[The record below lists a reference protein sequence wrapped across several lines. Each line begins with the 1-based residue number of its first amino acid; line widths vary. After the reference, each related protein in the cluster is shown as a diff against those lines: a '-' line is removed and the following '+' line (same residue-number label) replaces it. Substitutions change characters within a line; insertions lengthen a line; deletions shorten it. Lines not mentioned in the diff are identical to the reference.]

1 MEAAGVGMSLIP
13 PGDARRRAFVRQ
25 KVRVRALDGKKVWS
39 GLLTAEKAA
48 NTDPCFDACGAFDKL
63 VEKASEY
70 LATGSSEAWLDSY
83 SKASELHALVKKAFP
98 KSDPEIVE
106 RSLCPEFVTIRK
118 IAES

>member
-1 MEAAGVGMSLIP
+1 M
-13 PGDARRRAFVRQ
+13 
-25 KVRVRALDGKKVWS
+25 WS

-48 NTDPCFDACGAFDKL
+48 STDPCFDACGAFDKL

-106 RSLCPEFVTIRK
+106 KSLCPEFATIRK
-118 IAES
+118 IAEAGEVSDSSRKELSKLASDFAKAPAKRNSSSKE